1 MEGRRGKYW
10 SLIVF
15 IVLLNNCVRSENTQF
30 PDFFDSVKW
39 YSISS
44 YNSEKKT
51 DPQGDLISG
60 LKGQK

>member
-30 PDFFDSVKW
+30 SDFLDSVKW

-44 YNSEKKT
+44 YNSKKKT
-51 DPQGDLISG
+51 DPQGDPISG